1 MDCEKTLEMGLNFDP
16 VNWPNLCEANDAIP
30 LDLKYRPADAL
41 TRNGGRQ

>member
-1 MDCEKTLEMGLNFDP
+1 MGRRKTFQIYLNLGPINYSGPCEINY
-16 VNWPNLCEANDAIP
+16 AIP